1 MNMNSAME
9 PAKYAKHTKAEELG
23 LMARRTR
30 RVNPGTNRNS
40 FLARPFAYFAGHSIP
55 FFG

>member
-23 LMARRTR
+23 PIAQGTR
-30 RVNPGTNRNS
+30 RVNPGTHRNS
-40 FLARPFAYFAGHSIP
+40 FLSRPFAYFAGHSIP
-55 FFG
+55 LFG